1 MTKPKL
7 IVATLAALFVSI
19 ASAEAPQVVAVESP
33 ASPAPVVVATAQSS
47 QPAVVTPEIV
57 RELNTPSQATD
68 PVKADDPEDA
78 IDQWY
83 QNFMAKNGWPTYG
96 TDSRGKSYYLGK
108 APVLLSS
115 SHADYGRALSL
126 AYSKAYM
133 NAVDNFSRSLV
144 VEVTSS
150 IESKLFSDNS
160 SNKAE
165 FTNPNDGSG
174 RGEIESLFAKLTKLA
189 GAKLDEALRELGVDP
204 AEFNAA
210 APDQKK
216 VLFSNAVVQK
226 SKERTRL
233 ALGGINVV
241 GNIAHHTSK
250 GSYVALVIAY
260 SPAIEGVAQSLRE
273 GKRPAIAAVG
283 EPLSKQIPYD
293 PKLLS
298 SMYGPHLMIDDQ
310 GPVIVSYAFWS
321 PDQGNEQM
329 RSRFRDLAYKQA
341 RTEATAQIARFLSLS
356 YSSESESERGEEEK
370 QTLTKSGKDG
380 TLSDAISR
388 VLIDRMSEQSVAKTQ
403 GRLVGL
409 RTLHQWKDVDP
420 MGHELV
426 GVVLAYSFAG
436 MDYARNVTSPHRAE
450 PNATKAPGTAKPQG
464 SVTTEGQI
472 KSAIDQF

>member
-1 MTKPKL
+1 MTKLKL
-7 IVATLAALFVSI
+7 MAAAMASLFVTV

-33 ASPAPVVVATAQSS
+33 ASPAPVVVATAQPS
-47 QPAVVTPEIV
+47 QSATVTPEIV
-57 RELNTPSQATD
+57 RELNTPSKAAE
-68 PVKADDPEDA
+68 PVKEEDPEDA

-96 TDSRGKSYYLGK
+96 SDARGKSYYLGK

-115 SHADYGRALSL
+115 SHADYGRALSM
-126 AYSKAYM
+126 AYTKAYM

-144 VEVTSS
+144 VEVTNS

-160 SNKAE
+160 TNK
-165 FTNPNDGSG
+165 TDMTDPKDGSG
-174 RGEIESLFAKLTKLA
+174 RGELESLFVKLTKLA

-210 APDQKK
+210 PPDQKK
-216 VLFSNAVVQK
+216 VLFSNAIVQK

-241 GNIAHHTSK
+241 GNIAHHTAK

-283 EPLSKQIPYD
+283 EPLAKQIPYD

-298 SMYGPHLMIDDQ
+298 TMYGPHLMIDDQ

-329 RSRFRDLAYKQA
+329 RSRLRDLAYKQA
-341 RTEATAQIARFLSLS
+341 RSEATAQIARFLSLS

-388 VLIDRMSEQSVAKTQ
+388 VIIDRMSEQSVAKTQ